1 MDKDPDARLVLA
13 CRNGD
18 RVAYETLLT
27 RYERPIFN
35 VAIRMLGNP
44 EDARDVVQT
53 VFVRVFEKLH
63 QFNFEH
69 RFYSWIYRI
78 AINESIDVL
87 HSRNRTSALEE
98 GEQDDLAVDGT
109 PLDDCHDAQRD
120 AALQAAIMNLSPDY
134 RAAIVLRHFADRSYQ
149 EMAEIL
155 GIPEK
160 TVKSRLFTARQLLR
174 AELEA
179 GGMGEA

>member
-1 MDKDPDARLVLA
+1 VDKDPDARLVLA

-18 RVAYETLLT
+18 RVAYQTLLG
-27 RYERPIFN
+27 RYEKPIYN
-35 VAIRMLGNP
+35 IALRMLRNP
-44 EDARDVVQT
+44 EDARDVVQI

-63 QFNFEH
+63 QFDFEH

-78 AINESIDVL
+78 AINESIDIL
-87 HSRNRTSALEE
+87 NGRSREA
-98 GEQDDLAVDGT
+98 
-109 PLDDCHDAQRD
+109 PLDDEADFADDRTPLEDCDDAERGG
-120 AALQAAIMNLSPDY
+120 ALQAAIMSLAPDY
-134 RAAIVLRHFADRSYQ
+134 RAVIVLRHFVDRSYQ

-174 AELEA
+174 DRLEA
-179 GGMGEA
+179 DGIGGA

>member
-18 RVAYETLLT
+18 RVAYKTLLG
-27 RYERPIFN
+27 RYERPIYN
-35 VAIRMLGNP
+35 IALRMLRNP
-44 EDARDVVQT
+44 EDARDVVQI
-53 VFVRVFEKLH
+53 VFIRVFEKLH
-63 QFNFEH
+63 QFDFEH

-78 AINESIDVL
+78 AINESIDIL
-87 HSRNRTSALEE
+87 NGRNREAPLDNEA
-98 GEQDDLAVDGT
+98 DFAVERT
-109 PLDDCHDAQRD
+109 PLEDCDDAERGG
-120 AALQAAIMNLSPDY
+120 ALQAAIMSLAPDY
-134 RAAIVLRHFADRSYQ
+134 RAVIVLRHFVDRSYQ

-174 AELEA
+174 DRLEA
-179 GGMGEA
+179 DGIGGA

>member
-1 MDKDPDARLVLA
+1 VDKDPDARLVVA

-35 VAIRMLGNP
+35 VAIRMLRDP

-53 VFVRVFEKLH
+53 VFVRVFEKLE

-87 HSRNRTSALEE
+87 NSRSRTSPLED
-98 GEQDDLAVDGT
+98 GERDDIPGEGT
-109 PLDDCHDAQRD
+109 PLDDCQDAQRD
-120 AALQAAIMNLSPDY
+120 AALQAAIMRLSPDY
-134 RAAIVLRHFADRSYQ
+134 RAVIVLRHFVDRSYQ

-155 GIPEK
+155 GVPEK

-174 AELEA
+174 VELEA
-179 GGMGEA
+179 GGMSEA

>member
-1 MDKDPDARLVLA
+1 MDKDPDARLVFA

-35 VAIRMLGNP
+35 LAVRMLRNP

-53 VFVRVFEKLH
+53 VFVRVFERLH
-63 QFNFEH
+63 QFNSEH

-87 HSRNRTSALEE
+87 NSRRRMGPLEDE
-98 GEQDDLAVDGT
+98 DSLEHGNT
-109 PLDDCHDAQRD
+109 PLEDCHDAQRD
-120 AALQAAIMNLSPDY
+120 AAVQAAMMKLPPDY
-134 RAAIVLRHFADRSYQ
+134 RAVIVLRHFVDRSYQ
-149 EMAEIL
+149 EMSEIL
-155 GIPEK
+155 EIPEK

-179 GGMGEA
+179 GGMGGA